1 MRERLLFIS
10 AIILF
15 VASVPIVYFMLF
27 EHGLSVSGTGQAAPL
42 VPTGFKAKLLPEIKP
57 QSAPMALSLNQLQ
70 GRVEVARGDGRNWS
84 QAEEGMVL
92 QSQDRIR
99 TGNSSS
105 ATLSM
110 PGVFTVRMDSDSEF
124 LVQSLTENLFRFLL
138 AEGMI
143 DASVVPAKTHSIEVA
158 AARAVARSRGG
169 QFKMHADKSGM
180 VAVGTS
186 KGRVELESE
195 GKIVRIDAGYMARVK
210 QGNPPEDP
218 IRIPK
223 KLLLKVR
230 WPKERNLS
238 SGRLVVKGRSHPGAR
253 VKIAGVVVEVD
264 PKGRFR
270 QVLRL
275 GDGKHRVAI
284 YAQDVGNNSKEIRSH
299 SFTVDTRAD
308 SFQIKTSPEMWRDK
322 KP

>member
-10 AIILF
+10 AIVLF
-15 VASVPIVYFMLF
+15 VVSVPIVYLILF
-27 EHGLSVSGTGQAAPL
+27 EQGLSVSRTNQEAPIA
-42 VPTGFKAKLLPEIKP
+42 PTGLKVRLLPEIKI
-57 QSAPMALSLNQLQ
+57 QTAPMALSLNQLQ
-70 GRVEVARGDGRNWS
+70 GQVEVASGDGKNWS
-84 QAEEGMVL
+84 HAEEGMVL

-110 PGVFTVRMDSDSEF
+110 PGVFAVRMDSDSEF

-143 DASVVPAKTHSIEVA
+143 DASVVPAKSHSVEVA
-158 AARAVARSRGG
+158 AARAVARSQGG

-180 VAVGTS
+180 VAVGAS
-186 KGRVELESE
+186 KGRVELEAE
-195 GKIVRIDAGYMARVK
+195 GKIVQIDAGYMARVE

-223 KLLLKVR
+223 QLLLKVR

-238 SGRLVVKGRSHPGAR
+238 SGRLLVKGRSQPGAQVR
-253 VKIAGVVVEVD
+253 VAGVVVEVD
-264 PKGRFR
+264 PKGKFR
-270 QVLRL
+270 QVLQL

-284 YAQDVGNNSKEIRSH
+284 EAQDVGNNVKKIQSH